1 MAEVR
6 KIICDVCG
14 RDIETGYVIK
24 QAARRRI
31 RGGSATNENYR
42 FDLCTDCFDR
52 IARECKKDANA
63 DAARNGAVDPSA
75 AK

>member
-1 MAEVR
+1 MAEIK
-6 KIICDVCG
+6 KIVCDVCG
-14 RDIETGYVIK
+14 RDMETGYTIK

-42 FDLCTDCFDR
+42 FDLCTRCFDR

-63 DAARNGAVDPSA
+63 AEKEGGAE
-75 AK
+75 

>member
-6 KIICDVCG
+6 KIVCDVCG
-14 RDIETGYVIK
+14 RDIETGYTIK

-31 RGGSATNENYR
+31 RGGSATSENYR
-42 FDLCTDCFDR
+42 FDLCTGCFDR
-52 IARECKKDANA
+52 IARECKKDAA
-63 DAARNGAVDPSA
+63 AARNGAVDPSA